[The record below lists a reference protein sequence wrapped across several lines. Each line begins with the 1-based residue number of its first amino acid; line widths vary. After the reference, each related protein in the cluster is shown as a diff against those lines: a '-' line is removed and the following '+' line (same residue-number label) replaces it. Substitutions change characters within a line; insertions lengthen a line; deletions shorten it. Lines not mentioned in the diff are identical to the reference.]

1 MKNIYGGIEMPK
13 LTVVSGS
20 RPTAK
25 APRRLGRHGTQLWKT
40 IMRDYV
46 IDDAADLETL
56 AAACEQMDRAQQC
69 RDQIDAD
76 GLVTRTKH
84 GLKDHP
90 LLKIELA
97 GRAYVTRT
105 LHRLGLGSE
114 LTKPVGRPPVQ
125 HHWQP
130 DDDE

>member
-1 MKNIYGGIEMPK
+1 MPK
-13 LTVVSGS
+13 LTVVTGD
-20 RPTAK
+20 RPATK
-25 APRRLGRHGTQLWKT
+25 PPRKLGRHGTALWKT

-56 AAACEQMDRAQQC
+56 ALACEQMDRCQEC

-105 LHRLGLGSE
+105 LNRLGLGT
-114 LTKPVGRPPVQ
+114 LTRPVGRPPAP
-125 HHWQP
+125 HGWMP
-130 DDDE
+130 DGE